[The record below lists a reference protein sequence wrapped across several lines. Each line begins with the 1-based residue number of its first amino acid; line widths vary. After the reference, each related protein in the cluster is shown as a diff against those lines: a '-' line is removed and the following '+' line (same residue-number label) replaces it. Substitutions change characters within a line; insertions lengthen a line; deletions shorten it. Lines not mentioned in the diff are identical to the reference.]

1 MMKYVDEIICWLPTQ
16 KKTAE
21 FETSEIF
28 LKQMHLNQVRQVEP
42 IKELQK

>member
-1 MMKYVDEIICWLPTQ
+1 MTKYMMKYVDEIICWLPTQ

-28 LKQMHLNQVRQVEP
+28 FETNARDVAM
-42 IKELQK
+42 